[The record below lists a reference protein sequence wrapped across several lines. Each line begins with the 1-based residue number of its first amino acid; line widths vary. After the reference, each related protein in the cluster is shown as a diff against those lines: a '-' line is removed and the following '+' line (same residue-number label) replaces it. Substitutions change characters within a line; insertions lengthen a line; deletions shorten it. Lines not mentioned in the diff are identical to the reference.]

1 MLSLI
6 RDIHLAVGLFCT
18 PFVLAYALDGV
29 RVNHGSVYPKD
40 AVKSEH
46 TCAVSA
52 SEPEAIARE
61 LDERYG
67 LPGKYWPPGDDGK
80 FSINAPTAGH
90 TVRYDAVTHSVRVT
104 TERPRFF
111 SLATNLHF
119 AAGVHHRDP
128 AINGWGW
135 LVVVVSAAFVALGV
149 TGLWLWIPRL
159 RERRLGL
166 LFLTVSVG
174 YCALCLAWIR
184 LA

>member
-6 RDIHLAVGLFCT
+6 RDIHLALGLFCA
-18 PFVLAYALDGV
+18 PLVLAYAMDGV
-29 RVNHGSVYPKD
+29 RINHPRFYPKD
-40 AVKSEH
+40 ATKSEQ
-46 TCAVSA
+46 TYPVSA
-52 SEPEAIARE
+52 SEPEAIVSE
-61 LDERYG
+61 LNERYG
-67 LPGKYWPPGDDGK
+67 LVGRYWPPDSEGK
-80 FSINAPTAGH
+80 FSIISPTANR
-90 TVRYDAVTHSVRVT
+90 TVQYDPATHSVRVE

-119 AAGVHHRDP
+119 AAGVHNKDT
-128 AINGWGW
+128 AMNAWGW
-135 LVVVVSAAFVALGV
+135 LVVLVSAAFVALGV

-159 RERRLGL
+159 KERRLGL

>member
-1 MLSLI
+1 MLSLV

-29 RVNHGSVYPKD
+29 RVNHGSFYPKD
-40 AVKSEH
+40 AVKSQH
-46 TCAVSA
+46 AYPVSA

-67 LPGKYWPPGDDGK
+67 VIGRYWPPNTDGS
-80 FSINAPTAGH
+80 FAIGSPTANH
-90 TVRYDAVTHSVRVT
+90 TVRYDPATHSVRVS
-104 TERPRFF
+104 TERPRLF

-119 AAGVHHRDP
+119 ASGVHHRH
-128 AINGWGW
+128 AANNAWGW
-135 LVVVVSAAFVALGV
+135 LVVLVSVAFVALGV

-166 LFLTVSVG
+166 LFLGVSVG